1 MRTQVKE
8 TIYVEIPCT
17 LYTCIR
23 YECLKMKY
31 WYIGEISFVL
41 SVLVSSSLTVTK
53 HTNQNLS
60 VEIFLE
66 SDANPH
72 SPITHS
78 DVVIVFFDN
87 TGLRLKGI

>member
-23 YECLKMKY
+23 YEYLTMKY
-31 WYIGEISFVL
+31 WYIGEITFVL

-72 SPITHS
+72 SPITHTPMLLLFS
-78 DVVIVFFDN
+78 LITLDYA
-87 TGLRLKGI
+87 